1 MKPSSKLLYLIIL
14 CMVIAGL
21 LTGCVDARW
30 LRDINLENGNHV
42 QERLEEG
49 LEIDLIIDYPEKN
62 VPQIYHTGLPRLD
75 NEITQAFLS
84 AIGDHS
90 MEVLHDEI
98 EDGWHNIALKTEKG
112 AYFAYS
118 RSEKDINLPG
128 YALSYSTPMYSDYSL
143 AFLNY
148 GSRRETS
155 PLDNSSLYQEQIE
168 FTFCT
173 SQEAQRDAEAILN
186 SLGLRDIVLEETLY
200 LDHEVMSDYLR
211 TPEAAEAIEV
221 YGAQVLAETGYDASY
236 DAYFF
241 RYTLSRDGVLATA
254 HTLETATSFVGATNI
269 TIMINA
275 SGPISVN
282 VGMPWLF
289 LEVEQTPSALSPPE
303 TVLREVIDQEM
314 DTLTDLPRTIDSL
327 RLEYIPMQ
335 AGDHWIRTPVWI
347 VSVLYE
353 GAIVLSETERSDEHR
368 FYLFD
373 AVSGERIS

>member
-1 MKPSSKLLYLIIL
+1 MKSSSRLMYFTIL
-14 CMVIAGL
+14 CLVIAGL
-21 LTGCVDARW
+21 LAGCMDAN
-30 LRDINLENGNHV
+30 LLPDINLENGNHV
-42 QERLEEG
+42 QERFDDG
-49 LEIDLIIDYPEKN
+49 LEINLIIDYPDKS
-62 VPQIYHTGLPRLD
+62 VPHIYRTGLPRLD
-75 NEITQAFLS
+75 NEVAQAFLS

-90 MEVLHDEI
+90 MEILHDTI
-98 EDGWHNIALKTEKG
+98 EDGWHNVALRTEKG
-112 AYFAYS
+112 AYFAYN
-118 RSEKDINLPG
+118 RSEKDIDLPG
-128 YALSYSTPMYSDYSL
+128 YVLSYSTPMYSDYSL

-148 GSRRETS
+148 SSGRETS
-155 PLDNSSLYQEQIE
+155 PLDNSTLYQENRE
-168 FTFCT
+168 FTFCS
-173 SQEAQRDAEAILN
+173 SQEAQRHAEAILN

-241 RYTLSRDGVLATA
+241 RFTLSRDGVLATA
-254 HTLETATSFVGATNI
+254 HTIEMATSFVGATDI
-269 TIMINA
+269 TIIINA

-289 LEVEQTPSALSPPE
+289 YEVEQTPNALASPE

-314 DTLTDLPRTIDSL
+314 DTLTDLPRTIDGL
-327 RLEYIPMQ
+327 RLEYIPIQ
-335 AGDHWIRTPVWI
+335 AGDHWIRTPAWI

-368 FYLFD
+368 FYMFD